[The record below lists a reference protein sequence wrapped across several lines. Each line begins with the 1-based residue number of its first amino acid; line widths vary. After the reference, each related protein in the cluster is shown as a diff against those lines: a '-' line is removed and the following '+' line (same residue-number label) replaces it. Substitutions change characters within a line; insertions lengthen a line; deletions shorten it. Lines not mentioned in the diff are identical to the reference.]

1 MKNRILNM
9 SAFLALSLV
18 TLAGCR
24 ENESDLLEP
33 KLYFESTEN
42 TIEVDNDA
50 PKMAYDLQSRL
61 SSNCLLYTSD
71 AADE

>member
-1 MKNRILNM
+1 M

-50 PKMAYDLQSRL
+50 PKMAYDLQSRPDFVNASPKL
-61 SSNCLLYTSD
+61 RFV
-71 AADE
+71 AR